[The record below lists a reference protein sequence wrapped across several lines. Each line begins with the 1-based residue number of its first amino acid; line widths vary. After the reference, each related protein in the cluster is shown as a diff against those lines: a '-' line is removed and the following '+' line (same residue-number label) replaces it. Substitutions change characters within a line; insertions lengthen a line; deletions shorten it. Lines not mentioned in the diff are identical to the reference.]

1 MATVQPFV
9 KDHGGAVATGESPHV
24 HKVDPR
30 IDAGQLSV
38 QWSQNDEHKVLVTNN
53 NAIDTYGM
61 GNETNLYVG
70 SPSNPVLV
78 GWDGTST
85 AVTVPDG
92 VPDDAQWFVKVTIN
106 GEKSSQTEWARI
118 SGTRHK
124 LPVMPTPDPS
134 TPGPAPSPSPTG
146 TTDPAQPSAAFARMA
161 HTHMIHILMPF
172 TNTQGA

>member
-1 MATVQPFV
+1 M
-9 KDHGGAVATGESPHV
+9 
-24 HKVDPR
+24 
-30 IDAGQLSV
+30 
-38 QWSQNDEHKVLVTNN
+38 
-53 NAIDTYGM
+53 
-61 GNETNLYVG
+61 
-70 SPSNPVLV
+70 
-78 GWDGTST
+78 
-85 AVTVPDG
+85 PDG